1 MELSQYHFS
10 REQKPCSVSVLIG
23 SRCICIQKLINLEL
37 KQILFQSF
45 FERFLFYKMIGDKTP
60 STNRK
65 LTVVHKMDTLYRFF
79 IYNLGL
85 NLVFLRH
92 RAING
97 TSLIVMLKVYRIWLN
112 FSWSKE
118 EKFFTSLIYLCKNI
132 TFLQITHFN
141 ENDVYKIFAISLF

>member
-1 MELSQYHFS
+1 MKWLQLQKKKSYNFLMQIYLLYFFCSACYFQTHITDGHLFLLITNSSMELSQYHFS

-65 LTVVHKMDTLYRFF
+65 LTVVHKMDTLYRFLY
-79 IYNLGL
+79 I
-85 NLVFLRH
+85 
-92 RAING
+92 
-97 TSLIVMLKVYRIWLN
+97 IW
-112 FSWSKE
+112 
-118 EKFFTSLIYLCKNI
+118 
-132 TFLQITHFN
+132 
-141 ENDVYKIFAISLF
+141 V

>member
-79 IYNLGL
+79 KYNLGL
-85 NLVFLRH
+85 NLGMR
-92 RAING
+92 G
-97 TSLIVMLKVYRIWLN
+97 SMWQLN
-112 FSWSKE
+112 FGAVNWCMYCLHL
-118 EKFFTSLIYLCKNI
+118 TLI
-132 TFLQITHFN
+132 
-141 ENDVYKIFAISLF
+141 

>member
-45 FERFLFYKMIGDKTP
+45 FERFLFYKKLGDKTP
-60 STNRK
+60 FSEQEINCRTQNGYA
-65 LTVVHKMDTLYRFF
+65 LQVS

-97 TSLIVMLKVYRIWLN
+97 TSLIVMLEVYRIWLN
-112 FSWSKE
+112 FSLSKE
-118 EKFFTSLIYLCKNI
+118 EKFSTSLIYLCKNI

>member
-1 MELSQYHFS
+1 MKWLQLQKKNLITSWCRFIYFIFSAVLATFKPTSPMVIYFYLLITNSRMELSQYHFS

-65 LTVVHKMDTLYRFF
+65 LTVVHKMDTLYRVLY
-79 IYNLGL
+79 IIWVWILYSSDIVLL
-85 NLVFLRH
+85 MEQVLLLR
-92 RAING
+92 
-97 TSLIVMLKVYRIWLN
+97 
-112 FSWSKE
+112 
-118 EKFFTSLIYLCKNI
+118 
-132 TFLQITHFN
+132 
-141 ENDVYKIFAISLF
+141 

>member
-45 FERFLFYKMIGDKTP
+45 FEQFLFYKMLGDKTP
-60 STNRK
+60 SPNRK
-65 LTVVHKMDTLYRFF
+65 LTVVHKMDTLYRFLY
-79 IYNLGL
+79 IIWVWILYSD
-85 NLVFLRH
+85 

-141 ENDVYKIFAISLF
+141 ENDVRVD

>member
-1 MELSQYHFS
+1 MEMSQYHFS

-65 LTVVHKMDTLYRFF
+65 LTVVHKMDTLYRVLY
-79 IYNLGL
+79 IIWVWILY
-85 NLVFLRH
+85 
-92 RAING
+92 
-97 TSLIVMLKVYRIWLN
+97 SLDIVLLMEQVLLLCQRYTEYGSIFHDQKKRN
-112 FSWSKE
+112 
-118 EKFFTSLIYLCKNI
+118 SLLHWTTY
-132 TFLQITHFN
+132 
-141 ENDVYKIFAISLF
+141 VKI